1 MLILF
6 QIGKSLDNM
15 IQFIVF
21 SAIDLALEYI
31 DVINSIRNSSPPSSL
46 KYLRPIGTRVETG
59 GVRILFGGKSKTIR
73 SSSAQIHTSVDNTL
87 AHTVLGWALWCWEA
101 LYGNVVVAWLKYCY
115 THGGGGLLISIKDLS
130 GCFDFA
136 SLFIRERAVQRQCEV
151 ARGQLARGFLC
162 GQSDPSEPLSLEASL
177 LTFVRPEGSIRT
189 PLWTTMSPRRFTT
202 RLSWA
207 KAWSHAH
214 LG

>member
-6 QIGKSLDNM
+6 QIGKSLNNM

-115 THGGGGLLISIKDLS
+115 TQVQSLDALSTLLSGLRRWSDQLKVNEICRRVIFRPIVISSFKGIRLLIFNVFIIDLIWA
-130 GCFDFA
+130 CTRDH
-136 SLFIRERAVQRQCEV
+136 RECI
-151 ARGQLARGFLC
+151 F
-162 GQSDPSEPLSLEASL
+162 
-177 LTFVRPEGSIRT
+177 F
-189 PLWTTMSPRRFTT
+189 
-202 RLSWA
+202 
-207 KAWSHAH
+207 
-214 LG
+214 

>member
-1 MLILF
+1 MIIFDIVTRSTAASVYGLKWIMIMLILF

-73 SSSAQIHTSVDNTL
+73 SSSAQIHASVDNTL

-115 THGGGGLLISIKDLS
+115 THTSPPAGGRAAGRRRVSSWVWGWVLS
-130 GCFDFA
+130 RPLKFMDICKFH
-136 SLFIRERAVQRQCEV
+136 
-151 ARGQLARGFLC
+151 GF
-162 GQSDPSEPLSLEASL
+162 S
-177 LTFVRPEGSIRT
+177 
-189 PLWTTMSPRRFTT
+189 
-202 RLSWA
+202 
-207 KAWSHAH
+207 
-214 LG
+214 

>member
-115 THGGGGLLISIKDLS
+115 THVFCKKL
-130 GCFDFA
+130 
-136 SLFIRERAVQRQCEV
+136 
-151 ARGQLARGFLC
+151 
-162 GQSDPSEPLSLEASL
+162 
-177 LTFVRPEGSIRT
+177 
-189 PLWTTMSPRRFTT
+189 PRRSPIFCVIFCKHGRNC
-202 RLSWA
+202 RLFSA
-207 KAWSHAH
+207 CTPKSYFEY
-214 LG
+214 LRQNLL

>member
-115 THGGGGLLISIKDLS
+115 THTSPPAGG
-130 GCFDFA
+130 
-136 SLFIRERAVQRQCEV
+136 RAAGRRRV
-151 ARGQLARGFLC
+151 
-162 GQSDPSEPLSLEASL
+162 
-177 LTFVRPEGSIRT
+177 FVRDFCGIPT
-189 PLWTTMSPRRFTT
+189 PHPLIPSLPILGTPT
-202 RLSWA
+202 RETLGNPTVKFRGRA
-207 KAWSHAH
+207 AWSGPI
-214 LG
+214 LGPGFVRRPS

>member
-1 MLILF
+1 MIIFDIVTRSTAASVYGLKWIMIMLILF

-115 THGGGGLLISIKDLS
+115 TQIWPRGLSPGLYSAEFCRILQKFQSAESAEVRGLTRDFFPDL
-130 GCFDFA
+130 
-136 SLFIRERAVQRQCEV
+136 
-151 ARGQLARGFLC
+151 
-162 GQSDPSEPLSLEASL
+162 
-177 LTFVRPEGSIRT
+177 
-189 PLWTTMSPRRFTT
+189 
-202 RLSWA
+202 
-207 KAWSHAH
+207 
-214 LG
+214 

>member
-115 THGGGGLLISIKDLS
+115 TH
-130 GCFDFA
+130 
-136 SLFIRERAVQRQCEV
+136 
-151 ARGQLARGFLC
+151 
-162 GQSDPSEPLSLEASL
+162 PL
-177 LTFVRPEGSIRT
+177 P
-189 PLWTTMSPRRFTT
+189 TT
-202 RLSWA
+202 RSGPRGMVSVRSGPRHQFNNTSNCHLSFQA
-207 KAWSHAH
+207 YTT
-214 LG
+214 GPQG

>member
-101 LYGNVVVAWLKYCY
+101 LYGNVVVAWLKYC
-115 THGGGGLLISIKDLS
+115 SFVS
-130 GCFDFA
+130 FFA
-136 SLFIRERAVQRQCEV
+136 SMAEIAVYFQHALQSHILSISDRICC
-151 ARGQLARGFLC
+151 RDGFL
-162 GQSDPSEPLSLEASL
+162 SVNIS
-177 LTFVRPEGSIRT
+177 
-189 PLWTTMSPRRFTT
+189 
-202 RLSWA
+202 
-207 KAWSHAH
+207 AH
-214 LG
+214 FE